1 MLRLRRISKMKQ
13 TNSRYSRKY
22 SNLRLGKN
30 ILSLHVFSFYF
41 PIANSGFKKEEQ
53 CVRDFGDYD
62 RSKYIYI
69 VHTFFTG
76 INIQNNSSTQCFY
89 LITHNTYKFISI
101 HMATSNFRLMLRVPG
116 TVSILLACVGLLSAG
131 IYGLTELEQK
141 FDPTWF
147 LPPSSDISKWFVGRF
162 NLSETRL
169 FLNDPLLF

>member
-53 CVRDFGDYD
+53 FVRVFGDYD
-62 RSKYIYI
+62 RSKYI

-76 INIQNNSSTQCFY
+76 INKQDNSSTQCFY
-89 LITHNTYKFISI
+89 LNTD
-101 HMATSNFRLMLRVPG
+101 
-116 TVSILLACVGLLSAG
+116 LLS
-131 IYGLTELEQK
+131 INLQK
-141 FDPTWF
+141 
-147 LPPSSDISKWFVGRF
+147 V
-162 NLSETRL
+162 N
-169 FLNDPLLF
+169 NA